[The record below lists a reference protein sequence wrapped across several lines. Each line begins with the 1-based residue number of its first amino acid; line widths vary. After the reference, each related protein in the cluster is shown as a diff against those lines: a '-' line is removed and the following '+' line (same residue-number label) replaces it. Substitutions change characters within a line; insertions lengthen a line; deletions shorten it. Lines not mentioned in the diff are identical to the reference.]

1 MENRINNVQICKN
14 GVTFYKSMNK
24 LMNTQNDIVNPIKM
38 HINCKF
44 TPYIIRK
51 NIKGINNFSEVA
63 KLKKAF
69 LFLLSL
75 AFIFSFD
82 VRALADGDHSKNIK
96 QATENFKN
104 GSSNDQTEMEGM
116 NHDSSTEMEG
126 MDHDSGT
133 DMEGMNHDSST
144 EMEGMDHDSGTDM
157 EGMDMEEGSGGA
169 AHDHHAAVVEV
180 SPNYKVLGTYGAV
193 NLLFILIGVWNKW
206 FRRKGDLNNGHA

>member
-1 MENRINNVQICKN
+1 
-14 GVTFYKSMNK
+14 
-24 LMNTQNDIVNPIKM
+24 MNTQNDIVNPIKM

-133 DMEGMNHDSST
+133 DMEGM
-144 EMEGMDHDSGTDM
+144 
-157 EGMDMEEGSGGA
+157 DMEEGSGGA

-180 SPNYKVLGTYGAV
+180 PPNYKVLGTYGAV

-206 FRRKGDLNNGHA
+206 FKRKGDLNNGHA